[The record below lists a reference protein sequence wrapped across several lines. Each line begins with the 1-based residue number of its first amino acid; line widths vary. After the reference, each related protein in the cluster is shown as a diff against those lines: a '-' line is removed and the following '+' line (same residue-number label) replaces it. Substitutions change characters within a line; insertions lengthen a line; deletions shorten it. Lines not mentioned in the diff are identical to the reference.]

1 MYKIEA
7 FWDGEAEVWF
17 ATSDDVLG
25 LATEAQ
31 SLESL
36 TQKLRI
42 IIPELLILN
51 KQITDNYQG
60 EICFEIVSHSFRN
73 YKKSL

>member
-36 TQKLRI
+36 THKLR
-42 IIPELLILN
+42 ILN